1 MVLSPSLG
9 KTCQK
14 CGITVKFQVGIE
26 MKPISKMQSSSQSET
41 ESRAFVVRM
50 VDYRDSDRI
59 VTLFTED
66 TGKVSALARGA
77 KKSRKRFG
85 AALSPYMLGRVKL
98 KGSLHGGKLP
108 TLSDIQPLEHFP
120 NIGKDMIRLAL
131 AGYFAELCRETIP
144 ESNPEPGIFEL
155 LLEAHRIMNSG
166 RPKRALVRA
175 FELHLLTRLGFSPQ
189 LDRCGGSS
197 PDAACNTELVYK
209 AGPPG
214 SYVAVENFTKKE
226 RGISGYSANNL
237 VKEDIEINRGKGDNG
252 DPNCGEKKYAFDLTL
267 GGALCSN
274 CAEKVAGNVKKL
286 TGESLH
292 FMRVLLSN
300 DLSEIAESGFDLSP
314 SVNNEIRQALGPTL
328 IHLSGKPLK
337 SLSFIQKLRQW
348 ETPHSK
354 RPTRQTE
361 GQENPPEG
369 RDGGQ

>member
-1 MVLSPSLG
+1 
-9 KTCQK
+9 
-14 CGITVKFQVGIE
+14 
-26 MKPISKMQSSSQSET
+26 MKPISTMQPSSQNET

-155 LLEAHRIMNSG
+155 LLEAHRIMNTG

-175 FELHLLTRLGFSPQ
+175 FELHLLTQLGFSPQ
-189 LDRCGGSS
+189 LERCGGSS
-197 PDAACNTELVYK
+197 PDATCNEAFVFESIQ
-209 AGPPG
+209 PG
-214 SYVAVENFTKKE
+214 SNVAVEDFTE
-226 RGISGYSANNL
+226 EAMGIRVYSPNNRDR
-237 VKEDIEINRGKGDNG
+237 ENIEVNKGRGDNG
-252 DPNCGEKKYAFDLTL
+252 DRDCREKKYAFDLTL

-286 TGESLH
+286 TAESLY

-300 DLSEIAESGFDLSP
+300 NLSKIAESGFDLSS

-337 SLSFIQKLRQW
+337 SLSFIHKLRQW
-348 ETPHSK
+348 ETPNSK
-354 RPTRQTE
+354 RPNHQTQV
-361 GQENPPEG
+361 QENPPEE
-369 RDGGQ
+369 RNRGQ

>member
-1 MVLSPSLG
+1 
-9 KTCQK
+9 
-14 CGITVKFQVGIE
+14 
-26 MKPISKMQSSSQSET
+26 MKPTSKMQPTSQNET

-175 FELHLLTRLGFSPQ
+175 FELHLLTQLGFSPQ

-197 PDAACNTELVYK
+197 PDATCSAELVYESSQ
-209 AGPPG
+209 PT
-214 SYVAVENFTKKE
+214 SNVTVEDFTKKE
-226 RGISGYSANNL
+226 MGNRVYTANDSDREN
-237 VKEDIEINRGKGDNG
+237 IEVNKGKGDNG
-252 DPNCGEKKYAFDLTL
+252 DRDCREKKYAFDLTL

-274 CAEKVAGNVKKL
+274 CADKVAGNVKKL

-292 FMRVLLSN
+292 FMRVLLCN
-300 DLSEIAESGFDLSP
+300 DLSEIAESGFDLSS

-328 IHLSGKPLK
+328 INLSGKPLK

-348 ETPHSK
+348 ETPQSK
-354 RPTRQTE
+354 SRTHQA
-361 GQENPPEG
+361 GWKDNPPEG